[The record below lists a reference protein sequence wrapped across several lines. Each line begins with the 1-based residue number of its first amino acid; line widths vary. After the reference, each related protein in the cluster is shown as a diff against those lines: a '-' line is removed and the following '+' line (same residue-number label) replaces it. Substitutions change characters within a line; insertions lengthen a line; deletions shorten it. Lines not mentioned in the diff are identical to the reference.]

1 VKIRELAIPNA
12 WEFTPTQHSDDRGL
26 FFEFYRFEQLEETVG
41 HSLKL
46 RQGNS
51 SVSAR
56 GVVRG
61 IHYALVPPGQAKYV
75 TVTRGAMLDYVVD
88 LRIGSPTF
96 GEWDSVLLDEVDHRS
111 VYLAEGL
118 GHAIVALTADATVSY
133 LVSEVFTPTRELGID
148 VLDPEIGLVFPV
160 EIEHP
165 LLSSKDTEAPTLA
178 EAVERRLLPTWQECL
193 AVYSALDSGD
203 R

>member
-1 VKIRELAIPNA
+1 MKIRKLTIPNA

-26 FFEFYRFEQLEETVG
+26 FFEFYRFEQLEETIG

-46 RQGNS
+46 RQGNT

-61 IHYALVPPGQAKYV
+61 IHYALVPPGQGKYV
-75 TVTRGAMLDYVVD
+75 TVSRGAMLDYVID

-96 GEWDSVLLDEVDHRS
+96 GEWDSVLLDEVDRRS

-133 LVSEVFTPTRELGID
+133 LVSEVFNPTRELGID

-165 LLSSKDTEAPTLA
+165 LLSSKDTDAPTLS
-178 EAVERRLLPTWQECL
+178 EAVARKLLPTWQESL
-193 AVYSALDSGD
+193 ALYAALESRD

>member
-1 VKIRELAIPNA
+1 MKIRELAIPNA

-26 FFEFYRFEQLEETVG
+26 FFEFYRFEQLEQTVG

-133 LVSEVFTPTRELGID
+133 LVSEVFTPTRELGIH

-165 LLSSKDTEAPTLA
+165 LLSAKDTEALTLA
-178 EAVERRLLPTWQECL
+178 EAVERKLLPTWQECL

-203 R
+203 L